1 MTAVS
6 AKGERLCLASCT
18 WPHFSPTNTH
28 VRTDV
33 GPGVAGLAQMPIG
46 ALFKENH
53 KIMSAKLE
61 TKVNTTLQVE
71 RITTCYPL
79 FFETDKYHGYF
90 TNPGK

>member
-33 GPGVAGLAQMPIG
+33 GPGVAGLAQMPFG

-61 TKVNTTLQVE
+61 TKVNTTSRKNNNMLS
-71 RITTCYPL
+71 TF